1 MSADTLVFI
10 LTSGVLL
17 GALYGLMASGLAV
30 VWTTIGVFNFAHGAF
45 LALGAY
51 IAWQVTQSPLGAVGF
66 WGAAATAAGVMF
78 LIGFGTHYLILR
90 PLERKANLVLL
101 AVVTTL
107 AVASIVEASILLQW
121 GPRDKQIER
130 AVAGTVGVGGSR
142 VSLFDIVGLVT
153 AMVTLGV
160 LALFLRRTRSGQAM
174 RAVAQNREAAE
185 LLGLNTSRLY
195 ATTMGLAAAFAGL
208 AGVFIGSIRFM
219 TPSFGADPLMKSLVV
234 VILGGLAR
242 FSSPILAAFIVG
254 IVEAF
259 ATYYYG
265 LFWAPA
271 ILFALMV
278 AVLMLKP
285 EGLFGRR
292 TRTL

>member
-1 MSADTLVFI
+1 
-10 LTSGVLL
+10 
-17 GALYGLMASGLAV
+17 
-30 VWTTIGVFNFAHGAF
+30 
-45 LALGAY
+45 
-51 IAWQVTQSPLGAVGF
+51 
-66 WGAAATAAGVMF
+66 
-78 LIGFGTHYLILR
+78 
-90 PLERKANLVLL
+90 
-101 AVVTTL
+101 
-107 AVASIVEASILLQW
+107 
-121 GPRDKQIER
+121 
-130 AVAGTVGVGGSR
+130 
-142 VSLFDIVGLVT
+142 
-153 AMVTLGV
+153 MVTLGA
-160 LALFLRRTRSGQAM
+160 LALFLRRTRTGQAM

-185 LLGLNTSRLY
+185 LLGLNVSRLY

-259 ATYYYG
+259 STYYYG